1 MTTAKQKR
9 IKAKQKQTKKRRK
22 TGTKVAE
29 SKPSTHPAVLAA
41 GANMPSANGPQKP
54 QEKSEAADSKE
65 QPAPEEA
72 LATALLEMPIHLCRS
87 GFATNVLDMRITVRQ
102 AAALKVLWCSLSET
116 GARYTGSGG
125 NHPDG
130 KVVDCPTH
138 AVRWL
143 LDRLGDGIEETTGKN
158 LTTDF
163 DLVFK

>member
-1 MTTAKQKR
+1 MT
-9 IKAKQKQTKKRRK
+9 KAKQPKTETK
-22 TGTKVAE
+22 GAE
-29 SKPSTHPAVLAA
+29 PKPSVHPAVLAA
-41 GANMPSANGPQKP
+41 GANTPNANGSPKP
-54 QEKSEAADSKE
+54 QEESGTTDSEE
-65 QPAPEEA
+65 QPALEES

-87 GFATNVLDMRITVRQ
+87 GFATNVLDMRITARQ

-116 GARYTGSGG
+116 GARYKGSGG

-138 AVRWL
+138 AIRWL

-163 DLVFK
+163 ELVFK